1 MAIKVVSFEQES
13 ELVGEHVRIFLKS
26 DLKNAGFTLYVTET
40 APGCLKGYDIERLN
54 LTVESCDIDYVM
66 VQDTGGM
73 NIERFYE
80 EQRKWEQHK
89 QENISLADG
98 NEPSEPVGSI

>member
-40 APGCLKGYDIERLN
+40 APGRLKGYDIERLN

-66 VQDTGGM
+66 IQNIGGS
-73 NIERFYE
+73 NIERIYE
-80 EQRKWEQHK
+80 EQRKWEQHQ
-89 QENISLADG
+89 QENISLANS
-98 NEPSEPVGSI
+98 NEPSEPLGSI